1 MTFDTVWDCDMSDIY
16 LWVDVLK
23 AEELHRKLW
32 KKWMLPGGV
41 KSLINENVKNARR
54 SGTSVMG
61 HDSSR
66 ERAKNIKS

>member
-1 MTFDTVWDCDMSDIY
+1 MNNIGVSISASFNNCSSFIIK
-16 LWVDVLK
+16 LK
-23 AEELHRKLW
+23 AEQETG